1 MRICVGIDVAK
12 KKSNVAFIK
21 PDGEIEKEPYVVM
34 HNKKHLKD
42 LADLINS
49 YGGKDEIRVVM
60 EETGS
65 YHWPVVKALQSEG
78 IFVSTINPLKMKKF
92 MADFNYRGPKTDN
105 IDAIGIGNY
114 GIEKW
119 YRLREHQSTDNVYRQ
134 LRVMARQYESFLKP
148 HVLYTQHLDHLI
160 DQVMPGIKK
169 ELKGYNSVTGK
180 DYLSDFLEEFIHY
193 DRITG
198 MGEKKFT
205 ERFAKWAEKKGYHP
219 RKDKAA
225 KIYQLAEEGIPTM
238 DYDDV
243 CRETVKAAVKALRS
257 ASEVLFDILT
267 RMRELAMT
275 RPEYETVRAMG
286 AVGDTL
292 APLLVAEVGNPAY
305 YHSGDALIA
314 STGIDVPPYE
324 SGQYSSKNRRITKK
338 GNGHL
343 RRVVY
348 LVVNSVAK
356 VKPSKDPK
364 VYEFYQKKLSEGK
377 YTKVAKVAAM
387 NKFLRIYY
395 ARTIAVYK
403 ALENTESPSQDTA
416 VLNSSSAPSAD
427 QVCMSAP
434 LKV

>member
-21 PDGEIEKEPYVVM
+21 PDGEVEKAPFVVM

-42 LADLINS
+42 LANLINS

-65 YHWPVVKALQSEG
+65 YHWPVVKTLQSEG
-78 IFVSTINPLKMKKF
+78 IYVSTVNPLKMKKF

-119 YRLREHQSTDNVYRQ
+119 YKLREHQSADNVYRQ
-134 LRVMARQYESFLKP
+134 LRIMARQYESFLKP
-148 HVLYTQHLDHLI
+148 HRLYTQYLDHII
-160 DQVMPGIKK
+160 DQVMPGIKD
-169 ELKGYNSVTGK
+169 EINGYNPVTGK
-180 DYLSDFLEEFIHY
+180 DRLSDFMEEFIHY
-193 DRITG
+193 DKITG

-205 ERFAKWAEKKGYHP
+205 ERFNRWAEKKGYHP
-219 RKDKAA
+219 RKDKASR
-225 KIYQLAEEGIPTM
+225 IYQLAKEGIPTM

-243 CRETVKAAVKALRS
+243 CRETVKASVKALRS
-257 ASEVLFDILT
+257 TSEVLFDILT

-275 RPEYETVRAMG
+275 RPEYEIVRAMG

-292 APLLVAEVGNPAY
+292 APLLVAEVGNPTY
-305 YHSGDALIA
+305 YHSADAVIA
-314 STGIDVPPYE
+314 STGIDTPPHE
-324 SGQYSSKNRRITKK
+324 SGQYISKNRRITKK

-343 RRVVY
+343 RRVVF
-348 LVVNSVAK
+348 LVINCVAK
-356 VKPSKDPK
+356 VKPSRDPK
-364 VYEFYQKKLSEGK
+364 VYEFYRKKLAEGK
-377 YTKVAKVAAM
+377 PKKVAKVAAM

-395 ARTIAVYK
+395 ARTTAVYK
-403 ALENTESPSQDTA
+403 AVENPESSSQDKA
-416 VLNSSSAPSAD
+416 ALNNNSANSSE
-427 QVCMSAP
+427 QVCMTAP
-434 LKV
+434 LNS